1 MERRTRSYL
10 QLMKPGI
17 TLSNT
22 IAAMAGFFL
31 AASVLQFDLK
41 TLVGVT
47 VGVALVIASA
57 CVVNNI
63 IDRDIDAKMKRTRKR
78 EVASGNI
85 SIRNAALYAIALG
98 AGGFWLLLAWTNVL
112 TAALGIISY
121 VWYVVIYGI
130 AKRTTPL
137 STIIGGVC
145 GALPPVAGYTALTN
159 QIDIV
164 AVLLFAM
171 MMIWQMPHFY
181 AIAIFRRDEYADAK
195 LPVWAVRYGTASAR
209 RQMII
214 WILAFLVLA
223 PMLAFTGVVYDTY
236 LLVMVTTGVYW
247 VVQAIGYSNESDKQ
261 WSWRIFK
268 SSIIVLLIMS
278 IAIGIGGYLI

>member
-1 MERRTRSYL
+1 MERRTKSYL

-22 IAAMAGFFL
+22 IAAMSGFFL
-31 AASVLQFDLK
+31 AASMLGFDPK
-41 TLVGVT
+41 IFIGVT
-47 VGVALVIASA
+47 IGVALVIASA

-63 IDRDIDAKMKRTRKR
+63 IDRDIDAKMKRTQKR

-85 SIRNAALYAIALG
+85 SISNAILYAVALG
-98 AGGFWLLLAWTNVL
+98 TGGFLLLFVWTNLLTTVL
-112 TAALGIISY
+112 GVISY

-171 MMIWQMPHFY
+171 MMVWQMPHFY
-181 AIAIFRRDEYADAK
+181 AVAIFRRDEYAAAK
-195 LPVWAVRYGTASAR
+195 LPVWAVRYGSESAR
-209 RQMII
+209 RQMIV
-214 WILAFLVLA
+214 WILAFLALA
-223 PMLAFTGVVYDTY
+223 PMLAFTGAVHDAY
-236 LLVMVTTGVYW
+236 LLIMVTTGVYW
-247 VVQAIGYSNESDKQ
+247 VVQAIGYPNETDKQ
-261 WSWRIFK
+261 WAWRIFK
-268 SSIIVLLIMS
+268 SSIIVLLVMS
-278 IAIGIGGYLI
+278 LSVALGGYLI